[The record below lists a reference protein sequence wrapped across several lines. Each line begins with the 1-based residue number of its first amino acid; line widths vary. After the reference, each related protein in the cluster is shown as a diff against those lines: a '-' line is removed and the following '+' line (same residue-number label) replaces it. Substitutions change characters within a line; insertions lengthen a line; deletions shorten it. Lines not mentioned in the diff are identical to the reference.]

1 VPGGVGQSHNKVHA
15 NVLPFLRRYGERL
28 QGTSYLQM
36 TGFDSLASVALRYVL
51 SNLSFHPGPLVQ
63 GSEVMIH
70 FVASGMHGKF
80 GEMSLVQNFL
90 SEFWILG
97 NIQSV
102 FKP

>member
-1 VPGGVGQSHNKVHA
+1 MVLGGVGQSHNKVHA
-15 NVLPFLRRYGERL
+15 NVLPLPRWYGERL
-28 QGTSYLQM
+28 QGTCYLQM

-51 SNLSFHPGPLVQ
+51 SNFSFHPGPPVQ

-90 SEFWILG
+90 SEF
-97 NIQSV
+97 
-102 FKP
+102 